1 MPLLETKLK
10 DAVVKYLIIIC
21 REYIKYE
28 KYAVRFFFSLSF
40 RLLATIT
47 S

>member
-1 MPLLETKLK
+1 MLLLETKLK

-28 KYAVRFFFSLSF
+28 KYAVRFFFRF
-40 RLLATIT
+40 RFVCLQQ
-47 S
+47 